1 MAFKPKTA
9 TGGAGA
15 ARAGIDWILN
25 PNIDFNET
33 DTTAAEMALAG
44 GVSGSQFAGINNLRL
59 RDSERMN
66 RITLGNQLLDPFLNR
81 EQATEL
87 EGSRQAGEDRRLAVS
102 GQQAMDRLSQ
112 EQAGN
117 LQLADREERSRLNQL
132 AQEGAQAMAR
142 LQLTEGGE
150 TARQGAALAGQQQ
163 TVNTQIAAQSARDA
177 IEQAGLDRRLSTTAA
192 NALQMAILNGDLN
205 AQQQLLEE
213 AGLDR
218 RQAATIRANMDAAR
232 INSQNDLLRT
242 LITAGGVGGRGGG
255 GAGDGRVAPAGTNN
269 VSTGAIG
276 SGPSPQSGGFGILPY
291 QTQNIFGSP
300 QANNPSARG
309 GSGSSGGGST
319 NRYTTYINQIL
330 RGYGLS

>member
-142 LQLTEGGE
+142 LELTEGGE
-150 TARQGAALAGQQQ
+150 TTRQGAALAGQQQ
-163 TVNTQIAAQSARDA
+163 NVNTQIAAQSARDA

-242 LITAGGVGGRGGG
+242 LITAGGVGGRGGRAG
-255 GAGDGRVAPAGTNN
+255 GASGTGVNN
-269 VSTGAIG
+269 ISTGA
-276 SGPSPQSGGFGILPY
+276 SGGTYSTPGGS
-291 QTQNIFGSP
+291 QNIFGAPMSY
-300 QANNPSARG
+300 NPAARPG
-309 GSGSSGGGST
+309 TASTPGTSSSSGST
-319 NRYTTYINQIL
+319 NRYSTFINNIL

>member
-1 MAFKPKTA
+1 MAFAVPKKS
-9 TGGAGA
+9 GAQSNA
-15 ARAGIDWILN
+15 MAGIDWILR

-44 GVSGSQFAGINNLRL
+44 GISGSQFAGINNLRL

-150 TARQGAALAGQQQ
+150 TTRQGAALAGQQQ

-242 LITAGGVGGRGGG
+242 LITAGGAGGRGGG

-309 GSGSSGGGST
+309 GSGSSGGDST